1 MRACTVRIMGANP
14 TRVPWRHP
22 LKKLALRVIGLTVIL
37 QISSMAFADEMILS
51 VLILL
56 TIALTAAA
64 LVTWRAEDHQPAD
77 AVEPSIASADRATV
91 AGINQD

>member
-1 MRACTVRIMGANP
+1 MGANP
-14 TRVPWRHP
+14 TRVAWRHP